1 MYVYIYDDYLNKNKY
16 SRALNNLEIRLTDL
30 GLGGKIVRLGT
41 IKNVKTLIQGEI
53 KTGAKTIIAVGN
65 NKTINKIIG
74 AVIDDEIY
82 NFFQK
87 NILLFIIPIGDNNSI
102 AESLGIKKNDAC
114 ETLLARRIK
123 KIDIGT
129 VNDRYFLNK
138 ASLSGQNIN
147 LEIENN
153 YSLEIGARN
162 QINIINLAHKD
173 DLNKEIKS
181 NPQDGRL
188 DLYIKNGNKD
198 YTYLTVKKLKITNK
212 NEALTIDGGE
222 EISTPA
228 EFGIIKEKLNFIVG
242 KEREFD

>member
-1 MYVYIYDDYLNKNKY
+1 MYVYIYDDYLNKSKY
-16 SRALNNLEIRLTDL
+16 CRALNNLEIRLTDL
-30 GLGGKIVRLGT
+30 GLGGKIIRLGT

-53 KTGAKTIIAVGN
+53 KTGAKTIVAVGN
-65 NKTINKIIG
+65 NKTINKIIN

-102 AESLGIKKNDAC
+102 AESLGIKKDDAC

-123 KIDIGT
+123 KIDIGII
-129 VNDRYFLNK
+129 NDRYFLNK
-138 ASLSGQNIN
+138 VTLAGQAIN

-153 YSLEIGARN
+153 YSLEIKERS
-162 QINIINLAHKD
+162 QLSIINLAHGD

-181 NPQDGRL
+181 NPQDGLL
-188 DLYIKNGNKD
+188 DLYIKERGRD

-212 NEALTIDGGE
+212 NEVLIIDEGE
-222 EISTPA
+222 ELMSPA
-228 EFGIIKEKLNFIVG
+228 ELGVIKEKLNFIVG
-242 KEREFD
+242 KDRKFD